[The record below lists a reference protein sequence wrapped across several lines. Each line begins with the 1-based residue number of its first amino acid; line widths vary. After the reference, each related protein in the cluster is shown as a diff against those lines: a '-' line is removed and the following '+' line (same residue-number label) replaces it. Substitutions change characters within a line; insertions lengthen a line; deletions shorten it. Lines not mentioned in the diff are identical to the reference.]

1 MESERVCECERPG
14 RVQDIKLL
22 FQPILPSIL
31 YNKRNAIIKVT
42 SIKHLFENYLG
53 KV

>member
-1 MESERVCECERPG
+1 MCECDCVSVRDPAG
-14 RVQDIKLL
+14 YKISNYY
-22 FQPILPSIL
+22 FNPSIL

-42 SIKHLFENYLG
+42 SIKHLFENYFG